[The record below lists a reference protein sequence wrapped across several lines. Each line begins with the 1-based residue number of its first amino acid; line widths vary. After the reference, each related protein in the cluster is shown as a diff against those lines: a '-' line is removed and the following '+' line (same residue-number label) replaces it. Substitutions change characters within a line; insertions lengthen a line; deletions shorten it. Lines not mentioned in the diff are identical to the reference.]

1 MRLQRKLFV
10 FIVLIVVVTAS
21 TCFASYASGIS
32 GTENKK
38 TDETELVQISP
49 DTYIEELEQAL
60 PEEIRELMP
69 QDENGEDVAQ
79 SVVEPSYLIT
89 ISGKLLSMSL
99 SGILRHFICFLSVI
113 FLGAFAGVMEDS
125 FSLDKRNSVTS
136 LVCSAVIALEAFAL
150 LYTFIDEVTVYADRI
165 NSFILTFAGVSSSVI
180 LLGGGAGEAALSL
193 SVSAGVSAFSSAVLT
208 KYIVPIAR
216 ICFACAIASSVTR
229 NDRLTRISAFI
240 RGTFTGLVGFIG
252 TIFAITLTFQSS
264 VVQAQDSLA
273 ARGVKMALGS
283 IPVVGGAVS
292 DGVRTLASSIS
303 LVKASTGAVGIAGI
317 LLITLFPLTSL
328 FSARIALALSEL
340 SASVL
345 NVSSCESVLTEVK
358 KIIDLLIACVCI
370 LSVFCIFMMSIF
382 IKSSAAISG

>member
-1 MRLQRKLFV
+1 MRLQRKLFA

-60 PEEIRELMP
+60 PEDIRELLP
-69 QDENGEDVAQ
+69 QEEDSEDGVRN
-79 SVVEPSYLIT
+79 VDPSYLIS
-89 ISGKLLSMSL
+89 ISGRLLSLSL

>member
-1 MRLQRKLFV
+1 MRLQRKLFA

-60 PEEIRELMP
+60 PEDIRELLP
-69 QDENGEDVAQ
+69 QEEDSEDGVRN
-79 SVVEPSYLIT
+79 VDPSYLIS
-89 ISGKLLSMSL
+89 ISGRLLSLSL

-208 KYIVPIAR
+208 KYIVPIVR